1 MQSSLPTT
9 GTAKLLDVLSPFIP
23 DPFINTLLAGRSH
36 PGPRQHFSAAQL
48 WRIHLL
54 ALLTPAHS
62 FNALVRLLPEQ
73 RDWRRFAHLHHR
85 HRTPDVRMLYEFRER
100 AGATSLRAINEHLVK
115 QLLPFLPTGGQT
127 VAIIDATDL
136 PAATADKKKTV
147 AVGPPNGPR
156 SGRARSKPAIPGSLS
171 VTKSI
176 RCVCGC
182 AVMSRRCCWC
192 RWSVGPRRRMC
203 RKAIYS
209 RAASGNAGSVWAG
222 VRTSSWATW
231 ATFSNKPKRK
241 SARPGKSRW

>member
-1 MQSSLPTT
+1 MQSPLPTT
-9 GTAKLLDVLSPFIP
+9 GTAKLLAALSPFIP
-23 DPFINTLLAGRSH
+23 DQFINTLLAGSAH
-36 PGPRQHFSAAQL
+36 PGPRQYFSAAQL

-73 RDWRRFAHLHHR
+73 RDWRRFAYLRHR

-100 AGATSLRAINEHLVK
+100 AGVAALRTINEHLVK

-147 AVGPPNGPR
+147 AVGPPNEPR
-156 SGRARSKPAIPGSLS
+156 SALVRSSPDTHGSMW
-171 VTKSI
+171 VIKNT

-182 AVMSRRCCWC
+182 AVTSRRC
-192 RWSVGPRRRMC
+192 
-203 RKAIYS
+203 
-209 RAASGNAGSVWAG
+209 
-222 VRTSSWATW
+222 
-231 ATFSNKPKRK
+231 F
-241 SARPGKSRW
+241 